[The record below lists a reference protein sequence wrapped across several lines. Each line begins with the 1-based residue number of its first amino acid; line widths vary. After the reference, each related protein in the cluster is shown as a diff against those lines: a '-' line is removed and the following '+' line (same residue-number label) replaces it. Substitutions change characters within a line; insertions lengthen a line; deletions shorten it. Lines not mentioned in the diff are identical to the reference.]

1 MPTRPTTLSSTPV
14 TVSRAAPWRPH
25 RTSNDARES
34 GTSSARLRFQP
45 PPTHTHGGRP
55 RNSRMGQRA
64 GMSSDPQKVLLVGP
78 ALGYEARGI
87 GCQAIASGFPNT
99 LRRRFP
105 CASMTRIPFLVI
117 PCAV

>member
-25 RTSNDARES
+25 RTSSDARES

-55 RNSRMGQRA
+55 GTLGWASVRECHPSASLLLDSCEGVYNESMSRRERA
-64 GMSSDPQKVLLVGP
+64 TRLILARTG
-78 ALGYEARGI
+78 ALTWSTA
-87 GCQAIASGFPNT
+87 A
-99 LRRRFP
+99 
-105 CASMTRIPFLVI
+105 
-117 PCAV
+117 